1 MTPFFLLFLLLLS
14 PVSTQP
20 GSDWEEVRHIAETQ
34 HEILLLLIE
43 KKDFEKIPKVAGEI
57 FRLPFPA
64 DQEHLVVKEV
74 EILTDALLHHN
85 QVALAHRIL
94 DDALK
99 CVKTN
104 RSRAQLHREK
114 AYLFKKEGKADE
126 AMAEFE
132 QSVKLEKEEH
142 P

>member
-1 MTPFFLLFLLLLS
+1 MSSLALLFTLLLT
-14 PVSTQP
+14 PVPSQQ
-20 GSDWEEVRHIAETQ
+20 SWDEVRHIAETQ

-43 KKDFEKIPKVAGEI
+43 KKEFDKIPKVAGEI

-64 DQEHLVVKEV
+64 EQEHLVVKEV
-74 EILTDALLHHN
+74 EIITDALLHHN
-85 QVALAHRIL
+85 QLALAHQIL

-104 RSRAQLHREK
+104 RSRSQIHREK
-114 AYLFKKEGKADE
+114 AFVFKKEGKADA

-132 QSVKLEKEEH
+132 KSVKLEKEDQ